1 MFRIGFQQ
9 SQELEQE
16 SISGR
21 MHASFSSFG
30 GFFKSGMG
38 QGGTSLLG
46 SPISST
52 IPKRNCP
59 GLAFSN
65 HKSWSKKASV

>member
-1 MFRIGFQQ
+1 MSRIGFQQ
-9 SQELEQE
+9 SKELEQE
-16 SISGR
+16 SISVR

-38 QGGTSLLG
+38 QGGTSLSG
-46 SPISST
+46 SPSSST

-59 GLAFSN
+59 FGGLSG
-65 HKSWSKKASV
+65 KKETT